1 MTNTSANSKQI
12 AKNSL
17 LLYTRMLFMMAVSL
31 YTSRIILKYLGIID
45 YGIYNIVGG
54 IIIMLS
60 FFNTCMFSATQRFL
74 TFELARGDI
83 KKLKETFVTSLNIHI
98 IICIIVISLAESLGL
113 YFLNYYLNIP
123 SNKYFAANIVYQCT
137 IIIFCINL
145 IQIPYNAVLIAHER
159 MNIYAYL
166 SLLEVILKLAI
177 VYILGLFTNNRL
189 IIYGG
194 LMVVVQL
201 IIRLSYQFYCKR
213 HYKECSFILYFDK
226 KTFKKMISFAGWSMF
241 GSIAWLLRD
250 QGINIVLN
258 LFFGPAIN
266 AAKGISSQ
274 VSNAVITFVA
284 NFLTAINPQITKNYA
299 TGKIK
304 EMEKLTYAGIKYS
317 FILVTLIAIPIIL
330 NINEILS
337 LWLSEIPI
345 YTSQFIILL
354 IVDIMLGT
362 LMGANPLLTA
372 LSATGNIKKP
382 QLAVSL
388 IIALILP
395 TSYFI
400 LKTGS
405 KPYEVFYAYLFYTLI
420 AGIVRLYYAK
430 KMIRFSLIT
439 FYKKVFIPSC
449 NMLICTIPVLIFVK
463 YHLFQN
469 VQNYL
474 FNIIINSLFSIL
486 YIAII
491 FWSIA
496 MNKTERRI
504 IINIIENK
512 IFKKNKQ

>member
-1 MTNTSANSKQI
+1 
-12 AKNSL
+12 
-17 LLYTRMLFMMAVSL
+17 MLFMMAVSL
-31 YTSRIILKYLGIID
+31 YTSRIVLKYLGIID

-60 FFNTCMFSATQRFL
+60 FFNTCMASATQRFL
-74 TFELARGDI
+74 TFELARGNVQ
-83 KKLKETFVTSLNIHI
+83 KLKETFATALNIHI
-98 IICIIVISLAESLGL
+98 LICIIAIILAESLGL

-123 SNKYFAANIVYQCT
+123 SDKYFAANIVYQCT

-145 IQIPYNAVLIAHER
+145 IQIPYNAALIAHEK

-166 SLLEVILKLAI
+166 SLLEVILKLVI

-194 LMVVVQL
+194 LMVIVQL
-201 IIRLSYQFYCKR
+201 IVRLSYQLYCKR
-213 HYKECSFILYFDK
+213 QYKECSFMLYFDK
-226 KTFKKMISFAGWSMF
+226 ETFKNMIGFAGWSMF
-241 GSIAWLLRD
+241 GSVAWLLRD

-266 AAKGISSQ
+266 AAKGVSSQ
-274 VSNAVITFVA
+274 VSNAVIAFVA

-299 TGKIK
+299 NGRLK

-317 FILVTLIAIPIIL
+317 FVLVTLIAIPIIL

-372 LSATGNIKKP
+372 LSATGNIKRP

-400 LKTGS
+400 LKIGS

-430 KMIRFSLIT
+430 KMIGFSLMT
-439 FYKKVFIPSC
+439 FYKKVFIPSSV
-449 NMLICTIPVLIFVK
+449 MLICAIPILMFVK

-469 VQNYL
+469 IQNNL
-474 FNIIINSLFSIL
+474 FNILINSLFSIL

-491 FWSIA
+491 FWFIA
-496 MNKTERRI
+496 MNKTERKM
-504 IINIIENK
+504 IINTIESK
-512 IFKKNKQ
+512 IYKNKQ